1 MVGGEGGG
9 FGDFFDA
16 RHGQVD
22 KVFEHSVGVGVFLER
37 LGGGAFVQ
45 CDQ

>member
-16 RHGQVD
+16 GHGEVD
-22 KVFEHSVGVGVFLER
+22 KVLEHGVGVGVFLEC

-45 CDQ
+45 GDK